1 MSTARR
7 LPCVIVRE
15 DLAFA
20 SLYRRA
26 MTQSEPVDMP
36 ALTGPDFDRNPSP
49 GYAWLRHH
57 APAARISIGTD
68 AFAWLITRYEDAIP
82 ALSDPR
88 LAKSPDKANEAWRA
102 ANKGLPLDHRPSLA
116 SHAVNADGEQHTR
129 LRKLVTG
136 YFTAS
141 RMRRLRDRT
150 QQVTD
155 DLLDRVMTA
164 GHAEIVHDLAYPLAI
179 TIICDL
185 LGIPEAQR
193 APIESWVAV
202 IDSND
207 QHQTCGDLA
216 TVTNDIDRFF
226 AEIVTAKRREPGVDL
241 ISNLIA
247 QQDAGSITDDEIT
260 SMAFLL
266 LIGGHES
273 TVGLIVNTTLSLLT
287 HPEQADK
294 IRSDDNAVTAVIEE
308 SLRFDSPNRNATWRF
323 PTESVTIA
331 GQEMQPGDPILISL
345 LAANRDPSAFADPDT
360 FSPGR
365 RGRHVAFGSGPH
377 TCIGAALAR
386 MEGQIALTTLFRRF
400 PGLRLAARA
409 DELDWWP
416 SKIMRSL
423 YALPVALGVP
433 N

>member
-1 MSTARR
+1 VPASHSVTIRR
-7 LPCVIVRE
+7 
-15 DLAFA
+15 DLWLL
-20 SLYRRA
+20 SLYGRA
-26 MTQSEPVDMP
+26 MTQSESADMP

-49 GYAWLRHH
+49 GYTWLRHH
-57 APAARISIGTD
+57 APVARIPVGADS
-68 AFAWLITRYEDAIP
+68 FAWLITRYGDAIP

-88 LAKSPDKANEAWRA
+88 LAKSPSKANDAWRA

-116 SHAVNADGEQHTR
+116 NHVVNADGEQHAR
-129 LRKLVTG
+129 LRKLVAG
-136 YFTAS
+136 SFTAS
-141 RMRRLRDRT
+141 RMRRLHDRT

-155 DLLDRVMTA
+155 ELLNRFTTT

-185 LGIPEAQR
+185 LGIPEARR
-193 APIESWVAV
+193 APIQPWVTV

-207 QHQTCGDLA
+207 KHQTNSDLA
-216 TVTNDIDRFF
+216 TVTDEIDQFL

-241 ISNLIA
+241 ISELIA
-247 QQDAGSITDDEIT
+247 QQHTGSITNDEIT

-273 TVGLIVNTTLSLLT
+273 TVALVVNATLSLLT
-287 HPEQADK
+287 NPEQADK
-294 IRSDDNAVTAVIEE
+294 IRADDDAVTAVVEE
-308 SLRFDSPNRNATWRF
+308 SLRIDSPIRNATWRF
-323 PTESVTIA
+323 PTEPVTIA
-331 GQEMQPGDPILISL
+331 GQQMQPGDPILISL
-345 LAANRDPSAFADPDT
+345 LAANRDPAAFPDPDT

-386 MEGQIALTTLFRRF
+386 LEGQIALTTLFRRF
-400 PGLRLAARA
+400 PGLRLAAEP
-409 DELDWWP
+409 DNLDWWP

-423 YALPVALGVP
+423 YTLPVTLG
-433 N
+433 